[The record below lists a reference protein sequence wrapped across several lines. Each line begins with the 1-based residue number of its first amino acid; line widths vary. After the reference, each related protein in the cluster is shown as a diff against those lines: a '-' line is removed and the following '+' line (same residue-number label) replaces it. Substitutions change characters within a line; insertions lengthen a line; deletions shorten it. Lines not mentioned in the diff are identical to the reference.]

1 MISIT
6 DKINHLLETITIKGK
21 NCDLIVSQYISGIRV
36 KDNEVGLSINVNQD
50 NQEYIEEIN
59 KKIRDIITQIPEI
72 KKVNIVLT
80 GEQNYSNSYPEKQKI
95 ALPKIKKIIAIAS
108 GKGGVGKSTTAVNLA
123 LALSKIGYK
132 IGLADAD
139 IYGPSIPTMLGI
151 EEKPEIKDQKMIP
164 IIKYGIKT
172 MSLGYLAPKD
182 SAVIWRGPMSV
193 KALHQV
199 LYGTDWEELD
209 YLIIDMP
216 PGTGDIHLSL
226 AENYRIDG
234 IIIVSTPQTTA
245 LADVARAIN
254 MYQKMHIPIIGC
266 VENMSYF
273 IDQHT
278 GSKSYIFGQDGLKNL
293 AYKLNLKMLA
303 EISLDMKIRVM
314 ADIGKSVLE
323 DDKIAKIY
331 LNLAKQVI
339 VAIS

>member
-1 MISIT
+1 MINIIN
-6 DKINHLLETITIKGK
+6 KINHLLGTITIKDK
-21 NCDLIVSQYISGIRV
+21 NCDLIVSQYISGVRV
-36 KDNEVGLSINVNQD
+36 QDNEVGLAINIT
-50 NQEYIEEIN
+50 QENHQYIEEIQ
-59 KKIRDIITQIPEI
+59 KKIHELLIQIHGI

-80 GEQNYSNSYPEKQKI
+80 GEHNYLKPNPIKQKVI
-95 ALPKIKKIIAIAS
+95 LPEIKKIIAVAS

-132 IGLADAD
+132 VGLADAD

-151 EEKPEIKDQKMIP
+151 DEKPEANDQKMMP
-164 IIKYGIKT
+164 ISKYGIKT
-172 MSLGYLAPKD
+172 MSLGYLVPKD
-182 SAVIWRGPMSV
+182 SAAIWRGPMAV

-199 LYGTDWEELD
+199 LYGTNWGELD

-234 IIIVSTPQTTA
+234 VIIVSTPQVIA
-245 LADVARAIN
+245 LADVVRAIS

-273 IDQHT
+273 IDPDT
-278 GSKSYIFGQDGLKNL
+278 GNKSYIFGQDGTKKL
-293 AYKLNLKMLA
+293 AHKLNLKMLA

-314 ADIGKSVLE
+314 ADIGKSAIE
-323 DDKIAKIY
+323 DNKIAEIY

>member
-6 DKINHLLETITIKGK
+6 NKINHLLGTITIKDK
-21 NCDLIVSQYISGIRV
+21 NCDLIVSQYISGVRV
-36 KDNEVGLSINVNQD
+36 QDNEVGLAINIT
-50 NQEYIEEIN
+50 QENHQYIEEIQ
-59 KKIRDIITQIPEI
+59 KKIHELLIQIHGI

-80 GEQNYSNSYPEKQKI
+80 GEHNYLKPNPIKQKVI
-95 ALPKIKKIIAIAS
+95 LPEIKKIIAVAS

-132 IGLADAD
+132 VGLADAD

-151 EEKPEIKDQKMIP
+151 DEKPEANDQKMMP
-164 IIKYGIKT
+164 ISKYGIKT
-172 MSLGYLAPKD
+172 MSLGYLVPKD
-182 SAVIWRGPMSV
+182 SAAIWRGPMAV

-199 LYGTDWEELD
+199 LYGTNWGELD

-234 IIIVSTPQTTA
+234 VIIVSTPQVIA
-245 LADVARAIN
+245 LADVVRAIS

-273 IDQHT
+273 IDPDT
-278 GSKSYIFGQDGLKNL
+278 GNKSYIFGQDGTKKL
-293 AYKLNLKMLA
+293 AHKLNLKMLA

-314 ADIGKSVLE
+314 ADLGKSAIE
-323 DDKIAKIY
+323 DNKIAEIY

>member
-1 MISIT
+1 MINIIN
-6 DKINHLLETITIKGK
+6 KINHLLGTITIKDK
-21 NCDLIVSQYISGIRV
+21 NCDLIVSQYISGVRV
-36 KDNEVGLSINVNQD
+36 QDNEVGLAINIT
-50 NQEYIEEIN
+50 QENHQYIEEIQ
-59 KKIRDIITQIPEI
+59 KKIHELLIQIHGI

-80 GEQNYSNSYPEKQKI
+80 GEHNYLKPNPIKQKVI
-95 ALPKIKKIIAIAS
+95 LPEIKKIIAVAS

-132 IGLADAD
+132 VGLADAD

-151 EEKPEIKDQKMIP
+151 DEKPEANDQKMMP
-164 IIKYGIKT
+164 ISKYGIKT
-172 MSLGYLAPKD
+172 MSLGYLVPKD
-182 SAVIWRGPMSV
+182 SAAIWRGPMAV

-199 LYGTDWEELD
+199 LYGTNWGELD

-234 IIIVSTPQTTA
+234 VIIVSTPQVIA
-245 LADVARAIN
+245 LADVVRAIS

-273 IDQHT
+273 IDPDT
-278 GSKSYIFGQDGLKNL
+278 GNKSYIFGQDGTKKL
-293 AYKLNLKMLA
+293 AHKLNLKMLA

-314 ADIGKSVLE
+314 ADLGKSAIE
-323 DDKIAKIY
+323 DNKIAEIY